1 MKNFILISL
10 SALLATG
17 CLSFFI
23 LFEGDTVQLKNWW
36 QNMVRDSEKLP
47 FAPYKSRVVTK
58 ADIRTEDANEL
69 IIVDQNLFWK
79 GSGEKIVPI
88 LDKDN
93 TLMGFHVIKGGSG
106 YSTKVKVF
114 VGGASGDQ
122 FQIGPVDVKY
132 GRISSVGVS
141 KTAKWN
147 NQPIVYVKDEKHP
160 FSGIVESQYPGG
172 QIIEQTPYLSGQIHG
187 TQKGWNEYGIPLYSK
202 DYYKGK
208 KHGTHIFWHEKT
220 EDPDDF
226 VAIKSKQGEIYPTLW
241 IKLRE
246 DAKKKY
252 GDRFGSHEAN
262 EWVTFNYRR
271 QGGDFPVKTLEHWK
285 ENLMHGLF
293 EGFDQFGNKTF
304 KDEYK
309 MGLRVKHKTFDK
321 TKG

>member
-1 MKNFILISL
+1 MKNLILISL
-10 SALLATG
+10 LALLATG

-23 LFEGDTVQLKNWW
+23 LFEGDTIQLKNWW

-47 FAPYKSRVVTK
+47 FAPYKSRVVSK
-58 ADIRTEDANEL
+58 ADIRTKDANEL

-93 TLMGFHVIKGGSG
+93 TLRGFKVIKGGSG

-114 VGGASGDQ
+114 VEGASGDQ

-132 GRISSVGVS
+132 GRIRSVGVS

-147 NQPIVYVKDEKHP
+147 DEPIVYVKDEKHP

-172 QIIEQTPYLSGQIHG
+172 QIIEQTPFLSGQIHG

-202 DYYKGK
+202 EYYKGK

-226 VAIKSKQGEIYPTLW
+226 VPIKSKQGEIYPTLW

-252 GDRFGSHEAN
+252 GDKFGSHEAN

-271 QGGDFPVKTLEHWK
+271 RGGDFPVKILEHWK